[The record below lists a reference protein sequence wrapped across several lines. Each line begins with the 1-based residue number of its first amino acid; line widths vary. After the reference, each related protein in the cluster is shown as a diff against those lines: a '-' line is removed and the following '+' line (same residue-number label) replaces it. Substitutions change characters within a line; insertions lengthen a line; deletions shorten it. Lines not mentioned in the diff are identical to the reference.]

1 MFSKTCLSGLVY
13 VLFAAETAQ
22 GDSGQTLVKSHFA
35 HQFIAAAIGQS
46 NVADEQVEFLCANFL
61 YGLLSGMG
69 DADLV
74 AAAFQ
79 HSFHAETGILMIVHQ
94 QDTPVGNNRFRFPIH
109 WAILSVPVAFD
120 RSVNGV

>member
-74 AAAFQ
+74 AATFQ
-79 HSFHAETGILMIVHQ
+79 HSFHAEAGILMIVHQ
-94 QDTPVGNNRFRFPIH
+94 QDTPTDTSRFRFSIYCVNF
-109 WAILSVPVAFD
+109 SVTVPLHRRF
-120 RSVNGV
+120 NG